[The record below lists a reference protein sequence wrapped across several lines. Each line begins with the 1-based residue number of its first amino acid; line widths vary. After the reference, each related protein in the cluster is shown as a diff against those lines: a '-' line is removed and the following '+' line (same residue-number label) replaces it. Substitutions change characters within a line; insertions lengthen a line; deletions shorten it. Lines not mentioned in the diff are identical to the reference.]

1 MTMDLFRTYFFAC
14 GAIEVSQN
22 RLDNIFANFETDA
35 ERRITRK
42 GEWGWYLFPSLPHHF
57 TPACSRVILP
67 RCWHASIAC
76 HACVVGDEFEWY

>member
-1 MTMDLFRTYFFAC
+1 MTMELFRTYFFAC

-42 GEWGWYLFPSLPHHF
+42 GEWGWYLFPF
-57 TPACSRVILP
+57 
-67 RCWHASIAC
+67 
-76 HACVVGDEFEWY
+76 

>member
-1 MTMDLFRTYFFAC
+1 MELFRTYFFAC

-42 GEWGWYLFPSLPHHF
+42 GEWEWYLFSSGPSQRS
-57 TPACSRVILP
+57 PAYYWVCL
-67 RCWHASIAC
+67 RCRLHASIAC
-76 HACVVGDEFEWY
+76 HACVVCDEF

>member
-1 MTMDLFRTYFFAC
+1 MELFRTYFFAC

-42 GEWGWYLFPSLPHHF
+42 GEWGWYLFPS
-57 TPACSRVILP
+57 
-67 RCWHASIAC
+67 
-76 HACVVGDEFEWY
+76 

>member
-1 MTMDLFRTYFFAC
+1 MELFRTYFFAC

-42 GEWGWYLFPSLPHHF
+42 GEWDGISSPLDYHS
-57 TPACSRVILP
+57 TSPACS
-67 RCWHASIAC
+67 
-76 HACVVGDEFEWY
+76 